1 MMNHVRIKSNG
12 EPMNTE
18 IWIDGIRLEN
28 VTHLEFS
35 IGTQEH
41 MLATVTATMY
51 VDELD
56 IDGAMN
62 AERRTREV
70 ARMTDLEALE
80 RAILLVGEKGA
91 RELLDYAIRLIAERA
106 KTA

>member
-1 MMNHVRIKSNG
+1 MNHVRIESNG
-12 EPMNTE
+12 EPHETK
-18 IWIDGIRLEN
+18 IFVDGIRLEN
-28 VTHLEFS
+28 VTHLALS
-35 IGTQEH
+35 IGTREH
-41 MLATVTATMY
+41 MLATITATVY
-51 VDELD
+51 VDELV

-62 AERRTREV
+62 LERTAREV

-91 RELLDYAIRLIAERA
+91 RELMDCAIRLIAERA